1 MTTAQLSPTE
11 AHTPQKRTGTRVWLL
26 VLIAIIAAA
35 VWYSIAYERTPR
47 VVLITSGDGPYWDP
61 VIQGAQDAAKEFD
74 VKLEVERIKSD
85 PYVQADVIKKR
96 MAEKGLDG
104 IAISPLNASIQANL
118 LADAA
123 ANKTLVT
130 LDSDAPVTGRL
141 LFVGTDNYAAGR
153 AAGENVKAA
162 LPDGGE
168 VIICLGNPD
177 KENTQHRR
185 QGVIDELLDRD
196 EQPNRTP
203 DALDKP
209 IKGEKYTIVTTL
221 VDESNPEKATQLAAD
236 ALKANAN
243 VKCFVGLLGYS
254 APAICTA
261 LDQAGKAGQVKVVGF
276 DVSKATEELVDRGT
290 IYATIMQ
297 DQYGCGFHAV
307 RVLADRAKGIKG
319 GLPLFQVHALGYQS
333 IRKDNLADAQ
343 MKRQHPMAPANPDG
357 GAAPAGAEVQPA
369 AAEAPTTAPTAPTS

>member
-1 MTTAQLSPTE
+1 MTTAQLSPAE
-11 AHTPQKRTGTRVWLL
+11 PHAPQKRTGTRVWLL

-96 MAEKGLDG
+96 MAEHGLDG

-118 LADAA
+118 ARRRRREQDAGHA
-123 ANKTLVT
+123 RLRRARHG
-130 LDSDAPVTGRL
+130 PL

-196 EQPNRTP
+196 EQPTRTP

-209 IKGEKYTIVTTL
+209 VKGEKYTIVTTL

-254 APAICTA
+254 APAICAA

-276 DVSKATEELVDRGT
+276 DVSKATEELVDKGT

-343 MKRQHPMAPANPDG
+343 MKRQHPMSPAVPD
-357 GAAPAGAEVQPA
+357 AAPAGAEVQPA

>member
-1 MTTAQLSPTE
+1 MTTAQLFPNE
-11 AHTPQKRTGTRVWLL
+11 ARAPQRRTGTRVWLL
-26 VLIAIIAAA
+26 ILVAIIAAA
-35 VWYSIAYERTPR
+35 VWYFVVYQHTPR

-61 VIQGAQDAAKEFD
+61 VIAGAQDAAKQFE

-85 PYVQADVIKKR
+85 PYVQADVIKRR
-96 MAEKGLDG
+96 MAERGIDG

-153 AAGENVKAA
+153 AAGEDVKAA
-162 LPDGGE
+162 VPDGGE

-196 EQPNRTP
+196 EQPQRTP

-209 IKGEKYTIVTTL
+209 IKGEKYTIVATL
-221 VDESNPEKATQLAAD
+221 VDESNPQKATQLVVE
-236 ALKANAN
+236 ALKSSPN

-254 APAICTA
+254 APAVCAA

-276 DVSKATEELVDRGT
+276 DVSKETEELVEKGT

-319 GLPLFQVHALGYQS
+319 GLPLYQVHALGYQS
-333 IRKDNLADAQ
+333 IRKDNLADAR
-343 MKRQHPMAPANPDG
+343 MKRQHPMSPAAPDG
-357 GAAPAGAEVQPA
+357 APAGAEAQPA
-369 AAEAPTTAPTAPTS
+369 AAEAPTTAPGVPTL

>member
-1 MTTAQLSPTE
+1 MTTAQLSPAE
-11 AHTPQKRTGTRVWLL
+11 PHAPQKRTGTRVWLL

-96 MAEKGLDG
+96 MAERGLDG

-196 EQPNRTP
+196 EQPTRTP

-209 IKGEKYTIVTTL
+209 VKGEKYTIVTTL

-254 APAICTA
+254 APAICAA

-276 DVSKATEELVDRGT
+276 DVSKATEELVDKGT

-307 RVLADRAKGIKG
+307 RILADNAHKNFG
-319 GLPLFQVHALGYQS
+319 GLPMFQTHSLAIEVVN
-333 IRKDNLADAQ
+333 KDNLTD
-343 MKRQHPMAPANPDG
+343 MRTRLTKHESPAPA
-357 GAAPAGAEVQPA
+357 PAKASQ
-369 AAEAPTTAPTAPTS
+369 

>member
-11 AHTPQKRTGTRVWLL
+11 ARAPQQRAGTRVWLL
-26 VLIAIIAAA
+26 LLIVIIAAA
-35 VWYSIAYERTPR
+35 IYFAFVHERTPR
-47 VVLITSGDGPYWDP
+47 LVLITSGDGPYWDP
-61 VIQGAQDAAKEFD
+61 VIAGAQEAARQFD
-74 VKLEVERIKSD
+74 VKLEVDRIKSD
-85 PYVQADVIKKR
+85 PYVQADVIKRR
-96 MAEKGLDG
+96 MAERSVDG

-153 AAGENVKAA
+153 EAGQNVKAA

-196 EQPNRTP
+196 DQPLRTP

-209 IKGEKYTIVTTL
+209 IKGERYTIVSTL
-221 VDESNPEKATQLAAD
+221 VDESNPEKATQLAAE
-236 ALKANAN
+236 AMKANPN

-254 APAICTA
+254 APAIVAA
-261 LDQAGKAGQVKVVGF
+261 LDQAGKGGQVKVIGF
-276 DVSKATEELVDRGT
+276 DVSQESQDAIDKGA
-290 IYATIMQ
+290 IFATIMQ
-297 DQYGCGFHAV
+297 DQYGCGFHAI

-333 IRKDNLADAQ
+333 IRKDNLADARRKIGQ
-343 MKRQHPMAPANPDG
+343 PMAPAVPRE
-357 GAAPAGAEVQPA
+357 AVPAGAETTPA
-369 AAEAPTTAPTAPTS
+369 ASEAPTTAPAAPTS